1 MASYQANLIT
11 AKEQVAARLVELTAS
26 PKPSY
31 SVDGQSVSWESYFA
45 TLTNQLQALEQAIQR
60 ADGPFEVRTQGVT

>member
-11 AKEQVAARLVELTAS
+11 AKEQVAARLVELSAS